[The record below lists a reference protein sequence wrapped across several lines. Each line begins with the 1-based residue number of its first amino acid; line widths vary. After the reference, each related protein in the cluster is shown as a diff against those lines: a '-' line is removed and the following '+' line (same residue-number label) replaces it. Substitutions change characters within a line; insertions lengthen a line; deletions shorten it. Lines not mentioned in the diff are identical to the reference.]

1 MVSRSTIS
9 TKAAELKQ
17 RVMPRWLWL
26 RSLLMGRG
34 MRSGLIAKLIVLILL
49 IDVALIYVYPILYML
64 STMMMGTLDL
74 VDPTIRWIPTELY
87 WDNLAKAFEGL
98 EYWSVLG
105 RTVGITLIATAVQ
118 TLSCAVA
125 GYGFARYRFPG
136 KNILFMLVF
145 LTFIVPPQT
154 IVIPLYL
161 LYRQFGWLNTYY
173 PLIVPEM
180 LGLGLK
186 GSLFIIIYRQFFL
199 GQPQS
204 LEEAAR
210 LDGANSITIFARI
223 MLPLAKPAV
232 LVVSLFSFVW
242 HWNDY
247 YLPSMFISHQDMWSL
262 VRRLQGLQQ
271 TLDAI
276 YDVNPYGLSTMT
288 EPVRMAGAFL
298 VIAPILLLYFVAQRW
313 FTESIER
320 TGLVE

>member
-1 MVSRSTIS
+1 MIAKTSQGSRAETI
-9 TKAAELKQ
+9 KQ
-17 RVMPRWLWL
+17 RLKPKWLRL
-26 RSLLMGRG
+26 RSLLIGRG
-34 MRSGLIAKLIVLILL
+34 MRSGLVARMIVMILL

-64 STMMMGTLDL
+64 STMMMSTLDL

-98 EYWSVLG
+98 KYWHGLG
-105 RTVGITLIATAVQ
+105 QTVFIALIATAAQ

-125 GYGFARYRFPG
+125 GYGFARYKFPG
-136 KNILFMLVF
+136 KNLLFMLVF

-161 LYRQFGWLNTYY
+161 LYRNFGWLNTYY

-210 LDGANSITIFARI
+210 LDGANSLTIFARI

-247 YLPSMFISHQDMWSL
+247 YLPSMFISNQDMWSL

-271 TLDAI
+271 TLDEI

-298 VIAPILLLYFVAQRW
+298 VIVPILVLYFIAQRW